1 MSPFLAPGILLDV
14 NVILRD
20 VLMMVDADLP
30 AQRVSVSAELREG
43 LPKVLADGVRL
54 QQVFLNLIINAMEAM
69 GSVTDRACL
78 LRIRLEIHDAPGIL
92 LTVEGSGTGIDPK
105 DLDRIFDTFIANQV
119 YRKWECDFPFAVHH
133 RISRWSPL
141 GAARRY
147 ARSIFHVVLPEGTSG
162 PRLVTSQP
170 SRARRFRLAIA
181 RTLWIASP
189 VSIMIPLR
197 QESRGH

>member
-119 YRKWECDFPFAVHH
+119 YRNRNATFHLRSIIEFHDGRLWAPPGVTRGRSFMSFCQK
-133 RISRWSPL
+133 
-141 GAARRY
+141 ARR
-147 ARSIFHVVLPEGTSG
+147 G
-162 PRLVTSQP
+162 
-170 SRARRFRLAIA
+170 RA
-181 RTLWIASP
+181 S
-189 VSIMIPLR
+189 
-197 QESRGH
+197 